1 MAVVTDLEQP
11 DYRAYAAAGMEA
23 LQRWYSRWTGSWR
36 TTGWWNAANALTAV
50 IAYTGRTGDQT
61 HLSVIERTFRAARR
75 RHSDFLVSFY
85 DDNGWWGLAWVAAY
99 DLTGDIRYLD
109 AARTIFANL
118 LTGWDDTC
126 GGGVWWNTKRSYKNA
141 ITNELFLT
149 LAARLHQR
157 CGGTGDYLE
166 WARREWDWFSAR
178 GLIGPAGLVNDGLDD
193 ACQNNHG
200 QTWTY
205 NQGVVLG
212 GLAALYEI
220 TGDASYLR
228 QGEAIADATL
238 GSLTTPSPDA
248 TYGILLEPGEHNAA
262 RTDRDGPQFKGIF
275 VRHLYDFYLQSRRP
289 AYAEFICDN
298 ARSVWANDRND
309 SNQFGLHWAGP
320 FDYADA
326 SRQSS
331 ALDVLTA
338 AVPLAVP
345 PVR

>member
-1 MAVVTDLEQP
+1 MSMSRDSEYP
-11 DYRAYAAAGMEA
+11 DYRAYATAGIEA
-23 LQRWYSRWTGSWR
+23 LQRWYNRWTGLWR

-50 IAYTGRTGDQT
+50 IAYIERTGDQT
-61 HLSVIERTFRAARR
+61 YLGVIERTFRAARR

-99 DLTGDIRYLD
+99 DLTGNVRYLD

-118 LTGWDDTC
+118 LTGWDDAC
-126 GGGVWWNTKRSYKNA
+126 GGGVWWNTQRAYKNA

-157 CGGTGDYLE
+157 CEGTGEYLE
-166 WARREWDWFSAR
+166 WAQREWDWFSAR
-178 GLIGPAGLVNDGLDD
+178 GLIGAAGLVNDGLDQ
-193 ACQNNHG
+193 ACQNNRG

-220 TGDASYLR
+220 TGDARYLR
-228 QGEAIADATL
+228 QGEAIADAAL
-238 GSLTTPSPDA
+238 GALTTPLPDA
-248 TYGILLEPGEHNAA
+248 RYGILLEPGEHAA
-262 RTDRDGPQFKGIF
+262 APGDRDGPQFKGIF
-275 VRHLYDFYLQSRRP
+275 ARNLYDFYLQSQRP
-289 AYAEFICDN
+289 AYREFICDN
-298 ARSVWANDRND
+298 ARSVWANDRNG

-320 FDYADA
+320 FDHADA

-331 ALDVLTA
+331 ALDVLNA
-338 AVPLAVP
+338 AVPFALP
-345 PVR
+345 PAR